1 MCVVRTSAC
10 VCAYV
15 FLCGVHVCVSARRC
29 DCDCDCACM
38 LKYVSTHASVFM
50 CAYEYMCLCVHISSY
65 GNNVRL

>member
-10 VCAYV
+10 MCACV
-15 FLCGVHVCVSARRC
+15 FLSGVYVCVCVSARRC
-29 DCDCDCACM
+29 DCDCACM
-38 LKYVSTHASVFM
+38 LKYVIAHASVFM